1 MKLHRRWL
9 RRFLPPALLNRVNS
23 LSHVEDRLFDLE
35 ARRAQLAG
43 MVLRERHANLFAASA
58 HTEFQVFSQN
68 GEDAVLLW
76 ILEETGAPV
85 KTFVEIGIENARECN
100 TALLAFVLGWDGL
113 MLEAD
118 PLGVEAARRFSRR
131 MLMGRPNRLE
141 IRQAFVTRENVN
153 ALIGGGA
160 LGVLS
165 IDVDGMD
172 YWLWKAVEDAAP
184 RVVVVEYNA
193 SMGPEESITVP
204 YRADFSAAEA
214 HPSGYY
220 HGASLAALEKL
231 GREKGYAL
239 VAVDAAGVN
248 AFFVLEAIRPETL
261 RARSAA
267 ELFCPHLMRARR
279 HSREEQWA
287 LIRHLPY
294 ERV

>member
-1 MKLHRRWL
+1 MKLYRRWL
-9 RRFLPPALLNRVNS
+9 RRFTPPALLNRINS
-23 LSHVEDRLFDLE
+23 LSHIEDRLFDLE

-43 MVLRERHANLFAASA
+43 IVLRERYADLFATGSGS
-58 HTEFQVFSQN
+58 EFQVFSQN
-68 GEDAVLLW
+68 GEDGILLW
-76 ILEETGAPV
+76 ILQETGAPV

-100 TALLAFVLGWDGL
+100 TALLAFVLGWDGR

-118 PLGVEAARRFSRR
+118 PLGAEAAQRLSRR
-131 MLMGRPNRLE
+131 MLMGRPNRVE

-153 ALIGGGA
+153 ALIGGGD

-172 YWLWKAVEDAAP
+172 YWIWKAVESAAP

-220 HGASLAALEKL
+220 HGASLAALERL

-239 VAVDAAGVN
+239 VAVDRAGVN

-261 RARSAA
+261 HARSAA
-267 ELFCPHLMRARR
+267 ELFCPHLMRARL
-279 HSREEQWA
+279 HSQAEQWA